1 MQGKKQRKRYRRLDR
16 AERAAIQSGLDKGRS
31 CRQMARDLD
40 RSPSTVADEVARAEG
55 LTDRGSEF
63 LDFKAL
69 ERSVDGGRRCSVY
82 YCDPLQSGQ
91 KGRCEK
97 NHVELRKVLPKGTC
111 FEGITNYE
119 LSVICSH
126 VNSYTRPAL
135 GGAAP
140 IDIAGKILPADLLD
154 GLAIEKIDPDEVV
167 MRPSLLVELG
177 LR

>member
-1 MQGKKQRKRYRRLDR
+1 MD
-16 AERAAIQSGLDKGRS
+16 IFN
-31 CRQMARDLD
+31 
-40 RSPSTVADEVARAEG
+40 VI

-63 LDFKAL
+63 LDYEAI

-97 NHVELRKVLPKGTC
+97 NHVELRKILPKGTC
-111 FEGITNYE
+111 FEDITNYE
-119 LSVICSH
+119 LSIICSH
-126 VNSYTRPAL
+126 VNSYTRPVL

-140 IDIAGKILPADLLD
+140 IDIASRVLPADLLE
-154 GLAIEKIDPDEVV
+154 GLAIRKIDPDEVV
-167 MRPSLLVELG
+167 MRPSLLAELG

>member
-1 MQGKKQRKRYRRLDR
+1 MGQL
-16 AERAAIQSGLDKGRS
+16 ASV
-31 CRQMARDLD
+31 
-40 RSPSTVADEVARAEG
+40 STI
-55 LTDRGSEF
+55 
-63 LDFKAL
+63 
-69 ERSVDGGRRCSVY
+69 
-82 YCDPLQSGQ
+82 
-91 KGRCEK
+91 
-97 NHVELRKVLPKGTC
+97 LPKGTS

-126 VNSYTRPAL
+126 VNSYTRPVL

-154 GLAIEKIDPDEVV
+154 GLAIERINPDEVV